1 MGQGDQVRRY
11 QGGLTRGE
19 GADIPYLPF
28 REWRGTD
35 EVMKWR
41 SFCCGAY
48 VADWHIASNDQCAH
62 NVRNRGTSG
71 LAADAQSAM
80 AATRTIPI
88 VMAPHGAPLQLGAI
102 SSLA

>member
-48 VADWHIASNDQCAH
+48 VADCEGF
-62 NVRNRGTSG
+62 RMP
-71 LAADAQSAM
+71 AADERCH
-80 AATRTIPI
+80 AAWAAGVGKPPREETARSETRA
-88 VMAPHGAPLQLGAI
+88 VGHALWGLEWRECCA
-102 SSLA
+102 